1 MLALYVADPRMIPST
16 SRYLSDPRDI
26 DHRVSVVLG
35 TIEPGL
41 ASLKQAPI
49 HCTISSTPCLFF
61 EIVGTLSGSAWDYLS
76 GPAVLRC
83 TVLRATIGCRAR
95 GAGCMWCWESTQ
107 NHPQTRQLALPPPE
121 PQPWPLLWVW
131 VFSSPHSFVAF
142 GATGCSKF
150 ILYCSFPRPRVD
162 HHGLWFLFM
171 GEQLETKMLLDLL
184 VLWCIIAART
194 S

>member
-16 SRYLSDPRDI
+16 ARYLSDPWDI

-35 TIEPGL
+35 TIKPGL

-49 HCTISSTPCLFF
+49 NCTISLTPCLFF
-61 EIVGTLSGSAWDYLS
+61 EIVGTPSGSAWDYLS

-131 VFSSPHSFVAF
+131 VFSSPHSFVLLLLALQDVL
-142 GATGCSKF
+142 S
-150 ILYCSFPRPRVD
+150 SFCTVPSPD
-162 HHGLWFLFM
+162 
-171 GEQLETKMLLDLL
+171 LE
-184 VLWCIIAART
+184 
-194 S
+194 